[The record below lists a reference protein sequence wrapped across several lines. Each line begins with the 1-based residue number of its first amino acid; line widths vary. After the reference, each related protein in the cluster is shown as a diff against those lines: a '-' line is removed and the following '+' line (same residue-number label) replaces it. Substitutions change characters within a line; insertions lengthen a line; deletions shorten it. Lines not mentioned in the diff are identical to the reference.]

1 MADYSKDDLD
11 KTGASTAKI
20 HKIRITLTSRNV
32 KPLEKC
38 TSSCHIPEVSKLNE
52 IKSALISSTE
62 PRTETS
68 ESKVPFVSLPRSSS
82 TPPERRELALFFE
95 ESKLTML

>member
-11 KTGASTAKI
+11 KTGAGNAKI

-38 TSSCHIPEVSKLNE
+38 GSFLSGE
-52 IKSALISSTE
+52 
-62 PRTETS
+62 
-68 ESKVPFVSLPRSSS
+68 
-82 TPPERRELALFFE
+82 ERG
-95 ESKLTML
+95 